1 MEPRIQYAQT
11 ADGVSIAFWTMGKGM
26 PLVHMAHPF
35 THIQMEWQFPEMR
48 RWHGRLAEK
57 RKLIRF
63 DARGFG
69 LSQREVP
76 YLSLDTW
83 VLDVEGVVAS
93 ERGSF
98 KRGQ

>member
-1 MEPRIQYAQT
+1 
-11 ADGVSIAFWTMGKGM
+11 
-26 PLVHMAHPF
+26 
-35 THIQMEWQFPEMR
+35 MR

-63 DARGFG
+63 DVRGFG